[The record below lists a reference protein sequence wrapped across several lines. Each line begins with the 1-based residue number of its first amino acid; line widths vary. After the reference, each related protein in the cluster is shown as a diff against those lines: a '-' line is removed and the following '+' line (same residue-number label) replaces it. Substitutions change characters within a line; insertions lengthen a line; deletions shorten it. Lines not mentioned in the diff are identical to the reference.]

1 MTIEELYTKII
12 LMRRS
17 PNYAAERIPCTIF
30 SGNNREPT
38 SGVIDRTPSRELARL
53 MERIEQHFIPSALG
67 DMAMTLVEFG
77 NGPSG
82 ITIVY
87 GTGFMGNPTTTA
99 ARLEMAEIAYAW
111 RDEEG
116 NPASVLTLPTSSMK
130 KSVAHKILETSSFSP
145 LAEEIAPELNR
156 YLTCYSDR
164 VGIVGHSFGS
174 RLAASIPSVLDNPD
188 KTEFVAADDA
198 PSWQKTLGATG
209 IAAAQLT
216 EASFCLPRYVENS
229 PDLEARKAWQSLND
243 GEKMPAVP
251 LLVQLRDVIAMSRGD
266 FAEDLKNS
274 LNKLQPGTPV
284 TLFAP
289 ELSRMNDNS
298 PENIRELITSLSQ
311 EFPGL
316 DIRGILVEDS
326 THNVSVANPA
336 YFGQMIKLSRSNLQ
350 P

>member
-1 MTIEELYTKII
+1 
-12 LMRRS
+12 MRRS

-38 SGVIDRTPSRELARL
+38 SGVIDRTPSGERARL
-53 MERIEQHFIPSALG
+53 MERIKQHFIPSALG
-67 DMAMTLVEFG
+67 YTAITLVEFG

-82 ITIVY
+82 NTIVY

-130 KSVAHKILETSSFSP
+130 KSVADKILETGSFSA
-145 LAEEIAPELNR
+145 LAEEVAPELNR
-156 YLTCYSDR
+156 YLTCYSNR

-174 RLAASIPSVLDNPD
+174 RLAAATPGVLDNPETV
-188 KTEFVAADDA
+188 KYISIDDA
-198 PSWQKTLGATG
+198 PSWQRPLGVFG
-209 IAAAQLT
+209 IAAAQLAET
-216 EASFCLPRYVENS
+216 IDLSRYIKHS
-229 PDLEARKAWQSLND
+229 PDPEAQKAWQKND

-251 LLVQLRDVIAMSRGD
+251 LLVQLRDVIAMSRGG
-266 FAEDLKNS
+266 FGEDLENS

-298 PENIRELITSLSQ
+298 SKNIRELITSLSQ

-316 DIRGILVEDS
+316 DIRGVLVEDS

-336 YFGQMIKLSRSNLQ
+336 YFGQMIELSKK
-350 P
+350 

>member
-1 MTIEELYTKII
+1 
-12 LMRRS
+12 MRRS

-38 SGVIDRTPSRELARL
+38 SGVIDRTPSRERARL
-53 MERIEQHFIPSALG
+53 MERIKQHFTPSALG
-67 DMAMTLVEFG
+67 DMAMTLVEFS

-82 ITIVY
+82 NTIVY

-99 ARLEMAEIAYAW
+99 ARLEVARIAKAW

-145 LAEEIAPELNR
+145 LAEQIAPELNKH
-156 YLTCYSDR
+156 LTHYADR
-164 VGIVGHSFGS
+164 VGVVGHSFGS
-174 RLAASIPSVLDNPD
+174 RLAANIPSVLDNPD
-188 KTEFVAADDA
+188 KTELVATDDA
-198 PSWQKTLGATG
+198 PSRQRPLGVFR
-209 IAAAQLT
+209 IAAAQLAET
-216 EASFCLPRYVENS
+216 IDLSRYIKHS
-229 PDLEARKAWQSLND
+229 PDPEAQKAWRKND

-251 LLVQLRDVIAMSRGD
+251 LLVQLRDVIAMSRSG
-266 FAEDLKNS
+266 FVEDLENS

-298 PENIRELITSLSQ
+298 SKNIRKLITSLSQ
-311 EFPGL
+311 KFPGL
-316 DIRGILVEDS
+316 DIRGVLVEDS

-336 YFGQMIKLSRSNLQ
+336 YFGQMIELSRR
-350 P
+350 

>member
-1 MTIEELYTKII
+1 
-12 LMRRS
+12 MRKS

-38 SGVIDRTPSRELARL
+38 SGVIDRTPSRERARL
-53 MERIEQHFIPSALG
+53 MERIKQYFIPSALG

-82 ITIVY
+82 NTIVY
-87 GTGFMGNPTTTA
+87 GTGFMGNPTATA
-99 ARLEMAEIAYAW
+99 ARLEMTEIAYAW

-130 KSVAHKILETSSFSP
+130 KSVAHKILETGSFSP
-145 LAEEIAPELNR
+145 LAEEIAPELNEH
-156 YLTCYSDR
+156 LTYYSDR

-174 RLAASIPSVLDNPD
+174 RLAASVPSVLDNPD

-198 PSWQKTLGATG
+198 PSWQKPLGTF
-209 IAAAQLT
+209 IAAAQLAET
-216 EASFCLPRYVENS
+216 IDLSRYIKYSLDSEAQ
-229 PDLEARKAWQSLND
+229 KAWRKND

-251 LLVQLRDVIAMSRGD
+251 LLIQLRDVIAMSHSG
-266 FAEDLKNS
+266 FVEDLENS

-298 PENIRELITSLSQ
+298 SKNIRKLITSLSQ
-311 EFPGL
+311 KFPGL
-316 DIRGILVEDS
+316 DIRGVLVEDS

-336 YFGQMIKLSRSNLQ
+336 YFGQMIKLSRINLQ

>member
-1 MTIEELYTKII
+1 
-12 LMRRS
+12 MRRS

-38 SGVIDRTPSRELARL
+38 SGVIDRTPSRERARL

-99 ARLEMAEIAYAW
+99 ARLEMAEIANAW

-130 KSVAHKILETSSFSP
+130 KSVAHKILETDSFLP
-145 LAEEIAPELNR
+145 LAEEIAPELNKH
-156 YLTCYSDR
+156 LTHYADR
-164 VGIVGHSFGS
+164 VGVVGHSFGS
-174 RLAASIPSVLDNPD
+174 RLAANIPSVLYNPD
-188 KTEFVAADDA
+188 KTEFVATDDA
-198 PSWQKTLGATG
+198 PSRQRPLGVFG
-209 IAAAQLT
+209 IAAAQLAET
-216 EASFCLPRYVENS
+216 IDLSRYIKHS
-229 PDLEARKAWQSLND
+229 PDPEAQKAWRKND
-243 GEKMPAVP
+243 GEKMPVVP
-251 LLVQLRDVIAMSRGD
+251 LLVQMRDVIAMSRGG
-266 FAEDLKNS
+266 FVEDLKNS

-289 ELSRMNDNS
+289 ELSRMNDNN
-298 PENIRELITSLSQ
+298 PKNIRELITSLSQ

-336 YFGQMIKLSRSNLQ
+336 YFGQMIKLSRNNLQ
-350 P
+350 PRQH

>member
-1 MTIEELYTKII
+1 MTIEKLYTITI
-12 LMRRS
+12 FMRRS

-38 SGVIDRTPSRELARL
+38 SGVIDRTPSRERASL
-53 MERIEQHFIPSALG
+53 MERIKQHFIPSALG
-67 DMAMTLVEFG
+67 YTAITLVEFG

-87 GTGFMGNPTTTA
+87 GTGFMGNPTATA
-99 ARLEMAEIAYAW
+99 ARLEMAEIAETC

-130 KSVAHKILETSSFSP
+130 ESVAHKILETSSFSP

-174 RLAASIPSVLDNPD
+174 RLAANIPSVLDNPD
-188 KTEFVAADDA
+188 KTEFVATDDA
-198 PSWQKTLGATG
+198 PSWQKPLGTF
-209 IAAAQLT
+209 IAAAQLAET
-216 EASFCLPRYVENS
+216 IDLSRYIKHS
-229 PDLEARKAWQSLND
+229 PDPEAQKAWQKND

-251 LLVQLRDVIAMSRGD
+251 LLVQLRDVIAMSRGGG
-266 FAEDLKNS
+266 FVEDLENS

-289 ELSRMNDNS
+289 ELSHMNDNS
-298 PENIRELITSLSQ
+298 SKNIRKLITSLSQ

>member
-1 MTIEELYTKII
+1 MTIEKLYTITI
-12 LMRRS
+12 FMRRS

-38 SGVIDRTPSRELARL
+38 SGVIDRTPSRERARL

-67 DMAMTLVEFG
+67 GMAMTLVEFG

-82 ITIVY
+82 NTIVY
-87 GTGFMGNPTTTA
+87 GTGFMGNPTATA
-99 ARLEMAEIAYAW
+99 AQLEMAEIAYAW
-111 RDEEG
+111 PDEQG
-116 NPASVLTLPTSSMK
+116 NPASVLTLPTSSMRE
-130 KSVAHKILETSSFSP
+130 SVADRISETGSFSP

-174 RLAASIPSVLDNPD
+174 RLAANIPSVLYNPD

-198 PSWQKTLGATG
+198 PSWQIPLGIFG
-209 IAAAQLT
+209 IAAAQLAET
-216 EASFCLPRYVENS
+216 IDLSRYIKYSLDSEAQ
-229 PDLEARKAWQSLND
+229 KAWRKND

-251 LLVQLRDVIAMSRGD
+251 LLIQLRDVIAMSHSG
-266 FAEDLKNS
+266 FVEDLENS

-298 PENIRELITSLSQ
+298 SKNIRKLITSLSQ

-316 DIRGILVEDS
+316 DIRGVLVEDS

-336 YFGQMIKLSRSNLQ
+336 YFGQMIKLSRINLQ

>member
-1 MTIEELYTKII
+1 
-12 LMRRS
+12 
-17 PNYAAERIPCTIF
+17 
-30 SGNNREPT
+30 
-38 SGVIDRTPSRELARL
+38 

-82 ITIVY
+82 NTIVY

-99 ARLEMAEIAYAW
+99 ARLEVARIAKAW

-130 KSVAHKILETSSFSP
+130 KSVADKILETGSFSP

-156 YLTCYSDR
+156 HLTYYSDQ
-164 VGIVGHSFGS
+164 VGIIGHSFGG
-174 RLAASIPSVLDNPD
+174 RLAANIPNILDKPGS
-188 KTEFVAADDA
+188 TELVAINDA
-198 PSWQKTLGATG
+198 PSWQIPLGIFG
-209 IAAAQLT
+209 IAAAQLIET
-216 EASFCLPRYVENS
+216 FDLSRYIKHS
-229 PDLEARKAWQSLND
+229 PDPEAQKAWQKND

-251 LLVQLRDVIAMSRGD
+251 LLVQLRDVIAMSRSG
-266 FAEDLKNS
+266 FVEDLKNS

-316 DIRGILVEDS
+316 DIRGVLVEDS
-326 THNVSVANPA
+326 THNVSVASPA
-336 YFGQMIKLSRSNLQ
+336 YFGQMIELSKK
-350 P
+350 

>member
-1 MTIEELYTKII
+1 
-12 LMRRS
+12 MRRS
-17 PNYAAERIPCTIF
+17 PNYAAERIPFTIF

-38 SGVIDRTPSRELARL
+38 SGVIDRASSS
-53 MERIEQHFIPSALG
+53 ERTKLIENIRQHSIPSSLG
-67 DMAMTLVEFG
+67 NTAMFLVEFSDKSSG
-77 NGPSG
+77 NVV
-82 ITIVY
+82 IY

-99 ARLEMAEIAYAW
+99 ARLEMVEIANAC
-111 RDEEG
+111 RDGEG

-130 KSVAHKILETSSFSP
+130 KSVAHKILETDSFSP
-145 LAEEIAPELNR
+145 LAEEIAPELNEH
-156 YLTCYSDR
+156 LTYYSDR

-174 RLAASIPSVLDNPD
+174 RLAAATPSVLDNPETI
-188 KTEFVAADDA
+188 KYISIDDA
-198 PSWQKTLGATG
+198 PSWQKTLGITG

-216 EASFCLPRYVENS
+216 EAFFRLPRYVENS
-229 PDLEARKAWQSLND
+229 PDPEARKAWQSLND

-251 LLVQLRDVIAMSRGD
+251 LLVQLRDVIAMSRGG
-266 FAEDLKNS
+266 FEDLENS

-298 PENIRELITSLSQ
+298 SKNIRELITSLSQ

>member
-1 MTIEELYTKII
+1 MTIEKLYTITI
-12 LMRRS
+12 FMRRS

-38 SGVIDRTPSRELARL
+38 SGVIDRTPSRERARL

-67 DMAMTLVEFG
+67 GMAMTLVEFG
-77 NGPSG
+77 NGPSCN
-82 ITIVY
+82 TIVY
-87 GTGFMGNPTTTA
+87 GTGFMGNPTATA
-99 ARLEMAEIAYAW
+99 AQLEMAEIAYAC
-111 RDEEG
+111 RDEQG

-130 KSVAHKILETSSFSP
+130 KSVADKILETGSFSA

-174 RLAASIPSVLDNPD
+174 RLAAATPGVLDNPETV
-188 KTEFVAADDA
+188 KYISIDDA
-198 PSWQKTLGATG
+198 PSWQKPLGTF
-209 IAAAQLT
+209 IAAAQLAET
-216 EASFCLPRYVENS
+216 IDLSRYIKYSLDSEAQ
-229 PDLEARKAWQSLND
+229 KAWRKND

-251 LLVQLRDVIAMSRGD
+251 LLVQLRDVIVMSRGG
-266 FAEDLKNS
+266 FVEDLKKS
-274 LNKLQPGTPV
+274 LNKLQPG

-298 PENIRELITSLSQ
+298 SKNIRELITSLSQ